1 MVWIWQ
7 LVKRT
12 DDYKIILNLCKKI
25 DEKTNKSEKEAG
37 KGTIFKKIIGQA
49 RKPTSV
55 NVSYLSRT
63 NGSKTNVRG
72 NNVSGTFIS
81 GTTFTTTITLQTVL

>member
-37 KGTIFKKIIGQA
+37 KGTIFKKIGQA
-49 RKPTSV
+49 RKPT
-55 NVSYLSRT
+55 
-63 NGSKTNVRG
+63 
-72 NNVSGTFIS
+72 
-81 GTTFTTTITLQTVL
+81 